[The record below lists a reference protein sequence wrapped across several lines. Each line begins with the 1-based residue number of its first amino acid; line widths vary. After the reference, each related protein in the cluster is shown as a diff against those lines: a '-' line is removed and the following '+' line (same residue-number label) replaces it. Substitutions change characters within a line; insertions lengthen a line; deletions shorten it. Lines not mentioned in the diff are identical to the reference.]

1 MQIKSF
7 VPLFWAPQR
16 DQIILKAL
24 KSNDLGAFIFNQNI
38 KNLHKYTYLKRQNR
52 DIFVFTF
59 YSGHTSYNKNRILF
73 LVDHL

>member
-1 MQIKSF
+1 VQ
-7 VPLFWAPQR
+7 VRVLFWAPQR
-16 DQIILKAL
+16 DQIISKAL